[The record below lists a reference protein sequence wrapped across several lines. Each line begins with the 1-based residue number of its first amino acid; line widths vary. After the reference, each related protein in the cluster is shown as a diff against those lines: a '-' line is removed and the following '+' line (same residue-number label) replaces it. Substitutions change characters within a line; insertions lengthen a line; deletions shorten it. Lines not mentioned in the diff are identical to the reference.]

1 MEKNENS
8 SDSLIHLT
16 MPNNPIKKKVQSDII
31 ILDYIQP
38 KYERETK
45 SDLIV
50 KYLTFLVIGI
60 DILIFFGTIQQT
72 IYNFTDLFY
81 IFYFVCFI
89 VFFLLDI
96 AWLHYKLQH
105 IIFGSYKLFMDM
117 SVFKTNSKYY

>member
-81 IFYFVCFI
+81 IFYFV
-89 VFFLLDI
+89 
-96 AWLHYKLQH
+96 
-105 IIFGSYKLFMDM
+105 
-117 SVFKTNSKYY
+117 